1 MNLPPDE
8 DDYQDAASRIDL
20 VPAVDVIFSILAL
33 TIVTSATLSRNVGL
47 PVQLPTAQMG
57 QPQTKIDVTVTI
69 RADGRMDVDG
79 QLVTIDTLAQRLQ
92 QLTNPAP
99 PTNSR
104 SLGQPLLGQPHSNAP
119 TLQVILRADAAVP
132 HGQVVAILD
141 ILQTIEGVQLA
152 IGVIPSNR
160 PSPTINP

>member
-79 QLVTIDTLAQRLQ
+79 QPVTIDTLAQRLQ
-92 QLTNPAP
+92 PLTNPVP
-99 PTNSR
+99 STNS
-104 SLGQPLLGQPHSNAP
+104 PLLGQPHSNAP

-132 HGQVVAILD
+132 HGQVVAVLD